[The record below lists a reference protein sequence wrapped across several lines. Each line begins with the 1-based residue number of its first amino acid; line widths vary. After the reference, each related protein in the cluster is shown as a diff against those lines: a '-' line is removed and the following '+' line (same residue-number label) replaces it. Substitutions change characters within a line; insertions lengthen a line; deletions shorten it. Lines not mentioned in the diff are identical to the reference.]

1 MAHAIIELQT
11 KLILALKNDAQLVS
25 YLGSDAIFDAPP
37 ERKKAPFVAIIRH
50 DIISKDGDET
60 PTNEHRILLHAR
72 HNHVSRKSVLEIV
85 DRVLYVALNQDLS
98 SANLHVTYASHIKT
112 ETMID
117 NKSSTALATISLRI
131 LSEPI

>member
-11 KLILALKNDAQLVS
+11 NLILALKNDAQLIS
-25 YLGSDAIFDAPP
+25 YLGSDAIFDAPA

-85 DRVLYVALNQDLS
+85 DRVLDVALNQDLS
-98 SANLHVTYASHIKT
+98 SDNLHVTYANHIKT

>member
-25 YLGSDAIFDAPP
+25 HLGSDAIFDAPP
-37 ERKKAPFVAIIRH
+37 ERKQAPFVAIIRH

-85 DRVLYVALNQDLS
+85 DRVLDVALNQDIS
-98 SANLHVTYASHIKT
+98 SANLHVTYVNHIKT